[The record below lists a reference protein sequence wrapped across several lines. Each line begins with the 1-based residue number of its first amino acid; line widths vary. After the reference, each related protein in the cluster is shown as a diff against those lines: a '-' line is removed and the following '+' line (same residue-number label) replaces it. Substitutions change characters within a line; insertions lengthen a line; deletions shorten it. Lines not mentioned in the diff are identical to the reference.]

1 MNIFHSIYLIL
12 YKESLF
18 SIWNSE
24 FMKNFQEM
32 HLKKEAFKNEV
43 CKKCLKNSS
52 NV

>member
-1 MNIFHSIYLIL
+1 M
-12 YKESLF
+12 
-18 SIWNSE
+18 
-24 FMKNFQEM
+24 NFQDI